1 MKEKEYFIDRL
12 NAKRYGVDYLKV
24 FILSMVPVIELRGGF
39 PLGIYLG
46 LPRWEAL
53 LVSVLGNIS
62 IIVPWLWVLTKFEQV
77 LARNRAAKG
86 LYQRMVRKA
95 EGKKESFRKYGKY
108 ALFLFV
114 AVPLPVTG
122 AWTACVAA
130 RLFRIPVRDA
140 FVIIALGVLSSGII
154 MLVGKIITFS
164 GWAWL
169 F

>member
-1 MKEKEYFIDRL
+1 M
-12 NAKRYGVDYLKV
+12 DYLKV
-24 FILSMVPVIELRGGF
+24 FVLSMLPVIELRGGF
-39 PLGIYLG
+39 PLGIMLG
-46 LPRWEAL
+46 LSRWEAL
-53 LVSVLGNIS
+53 LISVLGNVS
-62 IIVPWLWVLTKFEQV
+62 IILPLLWVLTKFEQV
-77 LARNRAAKG
+77 LAQNRAVKS
-86 LYQRMVRKA
+86 LYLRMVRKA

-140 FVIIALGVLSSGII
+140 FIIIALGVLSSGFI
-154 MLVGKIITFS
+154 MLLGKIITLS
-164 GWAWL
+164 GLAKL